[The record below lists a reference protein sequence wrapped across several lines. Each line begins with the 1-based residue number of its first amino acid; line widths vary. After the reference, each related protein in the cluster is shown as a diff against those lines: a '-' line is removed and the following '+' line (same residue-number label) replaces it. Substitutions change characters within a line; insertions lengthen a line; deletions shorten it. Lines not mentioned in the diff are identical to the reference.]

1 MTIPEETIIMLKID
15 NKISCHLTM
24 ALSVLFFAGLIVCG
38 VGLVPYLNTVSDT
51 LEAGEKPVVIG
62 IGYAVLV
69 LAAAA
74 DALLFAL
81 LRRVQKEAVFTAE
94 SVALLRGISW
104 CCVAAG
110 ALFVWLGCYF
120 LLAYAVAFVAVLV
133 GICLRVVKNVIAEAT
148 EIKSENDL
156 TV

>member
-1 MTIPEETIIMLKID
+1 MLKID
-15 NKISCHLTM
+15 NKVSSPLTM
-24 ALSVLFFAGLIVCG
+24 PLAVLFFLGLIGCA
-38 VGLVPYLNTVSDT
+38 VGIVPYLNTVGDT
-51 LEAGEKPVVIG
+51 IEASARPVIIG

-69 LAAAA
+69 LAALA
-74 DALLFAL
+74 DGLLIAL

-110 ALFVWLGCYF
+110 ALFVWLGSYF
-120 LLAYAVAFVAVLV
+120 LLSYAVAFVAVLV
-133 GICLRVVKNVIAEAT
+133 GICLRVVKNAIAEAT

>member
-1 MTIPEETIIMLKID
+1 MLKID
-15 NKISCHLTM
+15 NKVSSALTM
-24 ALSVLFFAGLIVCG
+24 ALAVLFFAGLIGCA
-38 VGLVPYLNTVSDT
+38 VGIVPYLNTVGDT
-51 LEAGEKPVVIG
+51 IEAADRPVIIG

-69 LAAAA
+69 LAARAYGLLI
-74 DALLFAL
+74 ALR
-81 LRRVQKEAVFTAE
+81 RRVQKEAVFTAE

-110 ALFVWLGCYF
+110 ALFVWLGSYF
-120 LLAYAVAFVAVLV
+120 LLSYAVAFVAVLV